1 MGELFTQSK
10 ESYNDR
16 SRLCMRSYRVSNKPK
31 TAEKFIGMTGH
42 CPSCGKE
49 LEIVWQV
56 QASLS
61 LHGSSTVKVTR

>member
-1 MGELFTQSK
+1 MIVVDCVCGRTAFLTE
-10 ESYNDR
+10 
-16 SRLCMRSYRVSNKPK
+16 PK

-56 QASLS
+56 QASLTS
-61 LHGSSTVKVTR
+61 TEASTVKVTR